1 MSAAPDLITLNHR
14 RDIRNRWLLSL
25 PALLII
31 LLAATGPLLIVLI
44 YSFLTPGD
52 YGDVKWLFS
61 TDAWVNVLFQRD
73 IFDDTLSLADAHI
86 SIFLRSINLSVMT
99 TIATVIFGFPTAWFI
114 ATRPAR
120 TRELWLFL
128 ITIPFWTNILI
139 RTFAMLEV
147 IRNEGLVNMLLI
159 KAGIINAPIQMLFT
173 DGAVLAGMVYVYL
186 PMMVLPVY
194 TSLEKLDFRLV
205 EAAYD
210 LYATPFR
217 VLTKVILPI
226 VKPGVVA
233 GSILVFIPSLGAY
246 VSPSILGG
254 GKNLMIGN
262 LIGLQFGQ
270 GRNWPLGS
278 ALSISLMIVVMI
290 ALLAYVR
297 YAGKGAN
304 AHG

>member
-194 TSLEKLDFRLV
+194 ASLEKLDFRLV

>member
-99 TIATVIFGFPTAWFI
+99 TIATVVFGFPTAWFI

-194 TSLEKLDFRLV
+194 ASLEKLDFRLV